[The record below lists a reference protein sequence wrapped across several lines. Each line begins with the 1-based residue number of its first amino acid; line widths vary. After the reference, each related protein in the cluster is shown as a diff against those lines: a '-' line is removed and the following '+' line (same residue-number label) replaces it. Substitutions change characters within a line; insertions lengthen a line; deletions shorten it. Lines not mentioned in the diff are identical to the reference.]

1 MEENQQPQNRKISF
15 TRGREVYSYDNSV
28 KYYDD
33 RMVSVG
39 CIQRILHGIYRG
51 VVLDD
56 IVILDMIRRH
66 SRADVGIPEAL
77 DYVIRYLTHKDD
89 LFSTKSMQQ
98 VPKRVSV
105 GSLRFDHA
113 KLWVLEI
120 AVERL
125 RRILHSWIM
134 NTKM

>member
-1 MEENQQPQNRKISF
+1 MEENQQPRRISF
-15 TRGREVYSYDNSV
+15 TRGREVYSEDYSV

-39 CIQRILHGIYRG
+39 CIQKILYSIYHG

-66 SRADVGIPEAL
+66 SRPDVDIPEAL
-77 DYVIRYLTHKDD
+77 NYTIKYLTHKDD
-89 LFSTKSMQQ
+89 VFSTKTMQQ
-98 VPKRVSV
+98 VPSRISV
-105 GSLRFDHA
+105 GSLRFDHS

-125 RRILHSWIM
+125 RRILHSWII

>member
-1 MEENQQPQNRKISF
+1 MEENQQSRRISF
-15 TRGREVYSYDNSV
+15 TRGREVYSEDYSV
-28 KYYDD
+28 KYCDD

-39 CIQRILHGIYRG
+39 CIQKILHGIYHG

-56 IVILDMIRRH
+56 IAILDMIRRH
-66 SRADVGIPEAL
+66 SRPDVDISEAL
-77 DYVIRYLTHKDD
+77 NYTIKYLTYKDD
-89 LFSTKSMQQ
+89 VFSTKTMQH
-98 VPKRVSV
+98 VSSRISV
-105 GSLRFDHA
+105 GSLKFDDS

-125 RRILHSWIM
+125 RRILHSWII